1 MLNESQQRC
10 LLCGKKLSGE
20 RKQTVCK
27 EQHKTT
33 QKGRKEREGE
43 KRGEEKEL

>member
-1 MLNESQQRC
+1 MLNESQQQC
-10 LLCGKKLSGE
+10 LLCGRKFSGE

-27 EQHKTT
+27 KQNKTT

-43 KRGEEKEL
+43 KGGEEKEL